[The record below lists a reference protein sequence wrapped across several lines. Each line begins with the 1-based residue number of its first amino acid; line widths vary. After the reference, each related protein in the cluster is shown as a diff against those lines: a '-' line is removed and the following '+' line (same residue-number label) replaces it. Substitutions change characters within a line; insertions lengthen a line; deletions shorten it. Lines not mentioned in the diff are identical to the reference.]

1 VASYD
6 PERSFGFLLHDISRL
21 MRKRFERR
29 ARTIGLTRA
38 QWSVLAN
45 VARKEGINQTALAE
59 ILEIEPITLV
69 RQIDRL
75 EAAGWIERRLD
86 PTDRRVRLLYLTESA
101 QPILERMRELGAAT
115 KAETLAS
122 LTPAQQEA
130 LIDTLIGIKATL
142 SNLEAATQAEEN
154 PANGNGDPAPRA
166 RRRNR

>member
-115 KAETLAS
+115 RAETLAS
-122 LTPAQQEA
+122 LTPSQQEA

-142 SNLEAATQAEEN
+142 SSLEAATQAEEN

>member
-1 VASYD
+1 MAGYD

-29 ARTIGLTRA
+29 ARAIGLTRA

-86 PTDRRVRLLYLTESA
+86 PADRRVRLLFLTESA

-115 KAETLAS
+115 RAETLAG
-122 LTPAQQEA
+122 LTPAEQEA
-130 LIDTLIGIKATL
+130 LIDTLIGIKANL
-142 SNLEAATQAEEN
+142 SALEAANQAAEN
-154 PANGNGDPAPRA
+154 PADDNGDPAPRA
-166 RRRNR
+166 RRRSR

>member
-1 VASYD
+1 
-6 PERSFGFLLHDISRL
+6 
-21 MRKRFERR
+21 
-29 ARTIGLTRA
+29 
-38 QWSVLAN
+38 

-86 PTDRRVRLLYLTESA
+86 PTDRRVRLLHLTESA
-101 QPILERMRELGAAT
+101 QPILERMRELGTAT

-142 SNLEAATQAEEN
+142 SNLEAATQAEED